1 MVVIPKNWVLFSVN
15 FSLAITGMVQIG
27 RILHYQSS
35 DEYKDRFLITDLSSN
50 IFMIY

>member
-35 DEYKDRFLITDLSSN
+35 DEYKGRF
-50 IFMIY
+50 